1 MLNRLIIGKI
11 PNEYWLFTKNRFIL
25 VTYLGFVNNEFH
37 LSKFEDFIRGE
48 LVM

>member
-1 MLNRLIIGKI
+1 MNTGSLQKTGL
-11 PNEYWLFTKNRFIL
+11 YWLQ
-25 VTYLGFVNNEFH
+25 YLGFVNNEFN